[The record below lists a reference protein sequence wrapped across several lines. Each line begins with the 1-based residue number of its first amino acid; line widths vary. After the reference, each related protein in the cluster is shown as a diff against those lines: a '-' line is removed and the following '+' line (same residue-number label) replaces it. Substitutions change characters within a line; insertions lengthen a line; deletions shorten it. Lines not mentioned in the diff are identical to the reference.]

1 MKTIYKEI
9 NNDYYA
15 QKSNTVC
22 TLYNPFGEFVGFIT
36 RNTAER
42 VEEMRRRTGNYNY
55 KISVK
60 VKK

>member
-9 NNDYYA
+9 NNDYYS

-36 RNTAER
+36 RNTAEL
-42 VEEMRRRTGNYNY
+42 VEEMRRRTGNYNF
-55 KISVK
+55 KVNVK

>member
-9 NNDYYA
+9 NNDYYS

-22 TLYNPFGEFVGFIT
+22 TLYNPSGEFVGFIT

-42 VEEMRRRTGNYNY
+42 VEEMRRRTGNYNF
-55 KISVK
+55 KVNVK